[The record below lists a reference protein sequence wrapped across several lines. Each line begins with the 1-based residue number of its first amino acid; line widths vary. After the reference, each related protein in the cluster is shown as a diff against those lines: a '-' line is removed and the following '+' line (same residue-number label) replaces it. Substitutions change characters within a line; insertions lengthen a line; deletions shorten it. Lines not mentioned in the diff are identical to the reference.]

1 MEAGTVLVLSLLDR
15 KDLLAEVRHLK
26 KFLLNLL
33 QAFLPLAVSDLG
45 LSRVRG
51 AEAILCVQ
59 LLKVSDLL
67 AKTPDFFS
75 KNLKVIHRIRIT
87 HFAAGAVDKIDS
99 AGASSTSLSASAL
112 AATIARMAKQEQLIL
127 QGSKR

>member
-1 MEAGTVLVLSLLDR
+1 VLVFSLLNR

-33 QAFLPLAVSDLG
+33 QAFLALAVSDLG
-45 LSRVRG
+45 LCRVRG
-51 AEAILCVQ
+51 AKAILLVQ
-59 LLKVSDLL
+59 FLKVSDLL

-87 HFAAGAVDKIDS
+87 HFEAGAVDKIVS
-99 AGASSTSLSASAL
+99 AEAISRGNGVRLFC
-112 AATIARMAKQEQLIL
+112 AKCFRRQ
-127 QGSKR
+127 